1 MKAVGH
7 RIKITAL
14 LICLF
19 FGLFIL
25 VADWIGSGRQEQLMT
40 MEQFEEFNQN
50 WTIEVAEEEY
60 KDQSLP
66 FVRSEVRALESL
78 ILERKLPDVLA
89 GKNALFFRAS
99 HKFVQVRINGEEV
112 YQFGFNNQHLFGKT
126 PGCVWVV
133 VPLTEQQQGASLE
146 IELMGAYDRNAGS
159 VNEVYIGTKSSVL
172 AFLLKDRIMSFIAC
186 IVILT
191 IGVSM
196 LLISIIL
203 KNGELTNALFRLG
216 MLTIITAVWS
226 LCILN
231 LLQLYIGDVFFL
243 LNLEFLTFTLLLPF
257 FIFFLQAFSFYKNQK
272 VVKILFWMS
281 ILNFVVVE
289 FLQLFGVADYLESIV
304 LTHGMIGITVFYLFV
319 NGIREMFRKE
329 APKEVKVFILTLIIL
344 LLFTVID
351 LYRFYFLLGI
361 DEGFF
366 TRVGLL
372 VFILLWAV
380 DIIKNISKVIAE
392 NAKAKLFEKMAYQ
405 DQMTGLQNRS
415 AFEEKLSLFREL
427 PENGNFGVIIT
438 FDMNGLK
445 RINDQYG
452 HAKGDEAI
460 IEFAN
465 IIKTGFEDIGNCYR
479 IGGDEICVIVEKDQL
494 MIEEAIESRMNLI
507 ADKAKEAG
515 IRQGTGFTVAG
526 GYSKCRQ
533 DKSFSI
539 DEAYKQA
546 DQEMYL
552 NKERMKSQL
561 ITTRSRV
568 E

>member
-112 YQFGFNNQHLFGKT
+112 YQFGFNNRHLFGKT

-133 VPLTEQQQGASLE
+133 VPITDQQQGASLE

>member
-133 VPLTEQQQGASLE
+133 VPITDQQQGASLE

>member
-14 LICLF
+14 MICLF

-25 VADWIGSGRQEQLMT
+25 VADWIGSGMQEQLMT

-66 FVRSEVRALESL
+66 FVRPEVRALESL
-78 ILERKLPDVLA
+78 ILQRKLPDVLA

-99 HKFVQVRINGEEV
+99 HKFVQVRINGEEA

-159 VNEVYIGTKSSVL
+159 VNEIYIGTKSSVL
-172 AFLLKDRIMSFIAC
+172 TFLLKDRIMSFIAC
-186 IVILT
+186 IIILT

-216 MLTIITAVWS
+216 MLTIMTAVWS

-272 VVKILFWMS
+272 VVKILFWIS

>member
-14 LICLF
+14 MICLF

-25 VADWIGSGRQEQLMT
+25 VADWIGAGMQEQLMT

-66 FVRSEVRALESL
+66 FVRPEVRALESL
-78 ILERKLPDVLA
+78 ILQRKLPDVLA

-99 HKFVQVRINGEEV
+99 HKFVQVRINGEEA

-159 VNEVYIGTKSSVL
+159 VNEIYIGTKSSVL
-172 AFLLKDRIMSFIAC
+172 TFLLKDRIMSFIAC
-186 IVILT
+186 IIILT

-216 MLTIITAVWS
+216 MLTIMTAVWS

-272 VVKILFWMS
+272 VVKILFWIS

>member
-479 IGGDEICVIVEKDQL
+479 IGGDEICVIVEQDQL

-561 ITTRSRV
+561 ITNRSKV